1 MRRCSVPP
9 LRCDTDQYQ
18 RYGRYAPS
26 LSDNV
31 VELALIVGD
40 TRAHLALERF
50 HWQDFDTDVYV
61 IANVERQVLDEQV
74 NLHCDCRCVH
84 DHF

>member
-50 HWQDFDTDVYV
+50 HWQDFDTDLTNRLIYTA
-61 IANVERQVLDEQV
+61 IAAVFTITSEIPVSS
-74 NLHCDCRCVH
+74 
-84 DHF
+84 